1 MMDFFI
7 YLLLALFF
15 LVLAAIIVIFV
26 TIFIIVIR
34 EAVSVYSRQCETER
48 EADTDDATV

>member
-26 TIFIIVIR
+26 TILIIAIR
-34 EAVSVYSRQCETER
+34 EAVRMYARQCQTGG